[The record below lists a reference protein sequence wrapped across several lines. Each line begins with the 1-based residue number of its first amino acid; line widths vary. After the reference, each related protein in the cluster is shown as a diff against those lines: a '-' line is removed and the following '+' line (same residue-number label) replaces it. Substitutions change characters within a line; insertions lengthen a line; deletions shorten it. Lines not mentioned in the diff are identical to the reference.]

1 MVSSS
6 SQRWVYLVLPFLIS
20 EVPKEL
26 WTSPLIENFR
36 IVIHVHRRAVF
47 IESFDVRATLPFST
61 L

>member
-1 MVSSS
+1 
-6 SQRWVYLVLPFLIS
+6 VYLVLPFLIS